1 VSIPLYYETINS
13 YYENMRL
20 MKASMPTRFILTVA
34 STVAILLIFANM
46 TNYLGST
53 AFAQGNQSQPQQGQQ
68 QNQTGGGQAGG
79 QQQQNQTGGGQ
90 AGGQQQQNQT
100 GGGQAGGQQ
109 QQNQTG
115 GGQAG
120 AAQTPTLGKA
130 SQLPQILGN
139 NTAVLSQNIPVGNEN
154 VSTAEKMNREQT
166 SLENKTEAK
175 NMTQQQ
181 GGGSSGQSNA
191 TGTTGGATN
200 QSQQQQQGGG
210 NQSQPQQAT
219 GGGNATN
226 QSQQQGQN
234 NTNPLSKIPV
244 IGKLFG
250 GK

>member
-46 TNYLGST
+46 TNYLGSA
-53 AFAQGNQSQPQQGQQ
+53 AFAQGNQSQPQQG
-68 QNQTGGGQAGG
+68 
-79 QQQQNQTGGGQ
+79 
-90 AGGQQQQNQT
+90 QQQNQT

>member
-1 VSIPLYYETINS
+1 
-13 YYENMRL
+13 MRL

-46 TNYLGST
+46 TNYLGSA
-53 AFAQGNQSQPQQGQQ
+53 AFAQGNQSQPQQG
-68 QNQTGGGQAGG
+68 
-79 QQQQNQTGGGQ
+79 
-90 AGGQQQQNQT
+90 QQQNQT

>member
-1 VSIPLYYETINS
+1 MK
-13 YYENMRL
+13 NMRL
-20 MKASMPTRFILTVA
+20 MKTSILTGFILGIA
-34 STVAILLIFANM
+34 STLAILLIFANM
-46 TNYLGST
+46 TDSLGSA

-68 QNQTGGGQAGG
+68 QNQTGGS
-79 QQQQNQTGGGQ
+79 
-90 AGGQQQQNQT
+90 
-100 GGGQAGGQQ
+100 QAGGQQ

-120 AAQTPTLGKA
+120 AAQTPTLGNA
-130 SQLPQILGN
+130 SQLPQVLGN
-139 NTAVLSQNIPVGNEN
+139 NTAVLSQNTPVGNEN
-154 VSTAEKMNREQT
+154 VSTAEKMNKEQT
-166 SLENKTEAK
+166 SLGNKTESK

-191 TGTTGGATN
+191 TGATGGGATN

-210 NQSQPQQAT
+210 NQSQPQQQGQQQAT

-234 NTNPLSKIPV
+234 NTNPLSNIPV